1 MAGEDFDAS
10 PEDGTSGRWR
20 GLLASAAALL
30 ATVLLAAL
38 LFMVG
43 SSNAARDQALAS
55 ERHSYDVMLM
65 TRTVDATV
73 ARAEA
78 TLGRYVMDEQA
89 RTGVDYYADWVLAG
103 QQIAKLKALVGD
115 NRPQLARVDRLRV
128 IYQRRDTELAAAAA
142 AAAKKKGT
150 GGIPLYYAAGLSHT
164 GREIRDTLDA
174 IAAAERQDLLAR
186 MDVTRRTSDR
196 ADRLGGWFG
205 WLAVLIGL
213 GALLFGFLAFRA
225 MGERIEAL
233 READSEATRAQ
244 RLETAVQ
251 ERTQALTEANARL
264 KAEAAEREAA
274 EAKLRQVQKMEAVG
288 QLTGGI
294 AHDFNNMLAVV
305 VGGLDLAR
313 RKLTGPRREVEFH
326 LDNAMEG
333 ATRAA
338 ALTRRLLAFARA
350 EPLLP
355 VPIAP
360 AGLIEGMLDL
370 VDRSIGERIQV
381 RTRFP
386 EHPWAVCVDTNQL
399 ENAILNLAVN
409 ARDAMDGGGEMV
421 IAVSHVTLADGEVGE
436 LASGDYVRISV
447 SDTGDGMS
455 REVMDRVFEPFFTT
469 KPVGK
474 GTGLGL
480 SQIFGFAR
488 QSGGDVGIQSEIG
501 KGTTVSLYL
510 PRSTE
515 VASGTAEQ
523 HPSFAAAGAET
534 ARPRAGTAI
543 LVVEDD
549 PRVSRSTVAALE
561 ELGYAPTACS
571 GGLEALDILERNGG
585 IELIVTDIMM
595 PEMTGTE
602 LVRQATALYP
612 WIGIL
617 FVTGYVG
624 EAGDAEG
631 LSGYDMLRKP
641 FTVSALAE
649 AVATA
654 LARRPSGSHP
664 SSAVE
669 AAE

>member
-20 GLLASAAALL
+20 GLLASAAALV

-38 LFMVG
+38 LIMVA
-43 SSNAARDQALAS
+43 SSNTTRDQALAA

-73 ARAEA
+73 ARAES
-78 TLGRYVMDEQA
+78 TLGRYVMDEQPE
-89 RTGVDYYADWVLAG
+89 TGRDYYAAWVLAG
-103 QQIAKLKALVGD
+103 QQITRLEDLVGD
-115 NRPQLARVDRLRV
+115 NRAQLARVGRLRDL
-128 IYQRRDTELAAAAA
+128 YQQRDRELAAAAA

-150 GGIPLYYAAGLSHT
+150 GGIPLFYSAGRSPVTKAL
-164 GREIRDTLDA
+164 RETLDA
-174 IAAAERQDLLAR
+174 IAASEREDLRAR
-186 MDVTRRTSDR
+186 MDTTRRSSDQ
-196 ADRLGGWFG
+196 ADRLAGWFG

-213 GALLFGFLAFRA
+213 GALLFGFLAVRA

-360 AGLIEGMLDL
+360 PALIEGMLDL

-409 ARDAMDGGGEMV
+409 ARDAMEGEGEMV
-421 IAVSHVTLADGEVGE
+421 IAVSHVTLSDGEVGE
-436 LASGDYVRISV
+436 LAGGDFVRISV
-447 SDTGDGMS
+447 SDTGAGISSD
-455 REVMDRVFEPFFTT
+455 VMERVFEPFFTT
-469 KPVGK
+469 KPLGK

-515 VASGTAEQ
+515 AAGSAEQ

-534 ARPRAGTAI
+534 ARPRAGTTI

-571 GGLEALDILERNGG
+571 GGREALDVLERNGG

-631 LSGYDMLRKP
+631 LSGYDILRKP

>member
-10 PEDGTSGRWR
+10 PEDGISGRWR
-20 GLLASAAALL
+20 GVLASAAALL

-38 LFMVG
+38 LIMVG

-73 ARAEA
+73 ARAES

-89 RTGVDYYADWVLAG
+89 KTGFDYYADWVLAG
-103 QQIAKLKALVGD
+103 QQITKLKALVGD
-115 NRPQLARVDRLRV
+115 NRPQLARVDRLRAV
-128 IYQRRDTELAAAAA
+128 YQQRDTELAAAAA

-150 GGIPLYYAAGLSHT
+150 GGIPLYYAAGRSHT
-164 GREIRDTLDA
+164 TKDIREALDA

-186 MDVTRRTSDR
+186 MDATRRTSDR

-205 WLAVLIGL
+205 WLAALIGL
-213 GALLFGFLAFRA
+213 GALLLGFLAFRA

-233 READSEATRAQ
+233 READSEAIRAQ
-244 RLETAVQ
+244 QLETAVQ

-326 LDNAMEG
+326 LDNALEG

-360 AGLIEGMLDL
+360 TVLIESMLDL

-409 ARDAMDGGGEMV
+409 ARDAMDGEGEMV
-421 IAVSHVTLADGEVGE
+421 IAVSHCTLGDGEVGE
-436 LASGDYVRISV
+436 LAAGDYVRISV
-447 SDTGDGMS
+447 SDTGAGIS
-455 REVMDRVFEPFFTT
+455 GEVMERVFEPFFTT
-469 KPVGK
+469 KPLGK

-488 QSGGDVGIQSEIG
+488 QSGGDVGIQSEMG

-510 PRSTE
+510 PRTAEAAAGS
-515 VASGTAEQ
+515 AEQ
-523 HPSFAAAGAET
+523 HPSFAAGAET
-534 ARPRAGTAI
+534 RPRAGTAI

-571 GGLEALDILERNGG
+571 GGREALDILERNGG
-585 IELIVTDIMM
+585 IELVVTDIMM

-602 LVRQATALYP
+602 LVREATALYP

-631 LSGYDMLRKP
+631 LSGYDILRKP

>member
-10 PEDGTSGRWR
+10 LGGGTSGRWR
-20 GLLASAAALL
+20 GVLASAAAIV

-38 LFMVG
+38 LTMVA
-43 SSNAARDQALAS
+43 SSNTARDQALAA

-73 ARAEA
+73 ARAES
-78 TLGRYVMDEQA
+78 TLGRYVMDEQPE
-89 RTGVDYYADWVLAG
+89 TGRDYYAAWVLAG
-103 QQIAKLKALVGD
+103 QQITRLQDLVGD
-115 NRPQLARVDRLRV
+115 NRAQLARVGRLRDL
-128 IYQRRDTELAAAAA
+128 YQQRDRELAAAAA

-150 GGIPLYYAAGLSHT
+150 GGIPLFYSAGRSPVTKAL
-164 GREIRDTLDA
+164 RQTLDA
-174 IAAAERQDLLAR
+174 IAASEREDLRAR
-186 MDVTRRTSDR
+186 MDTTRRSSDQ
-196 ADRLGGWFG
+196 ADRLAGWFG

-213 GALLFGFLAFRA
+213 SGLLLGFLAFRA
-225 MGERIEAL
+225 MGEKIEAL

-251 ERTQALTEANARL
+251 ERTQALTEANASL
-264 KAEAAEREAA
+264 QAEAAEREAA

-305 VGGLDLAR
+305 VGGLDPAR

-350 EPLLP
+350 DPLLP
-355 VPIAP
+355 VPVAP
-360 AGLIEGMLDL
+360 AALIEGMLDL

-386 EHPWAVCVDTNQL
+386 EHHWAVCVDTNQL

-421 IAVSHVTLADGEVGE
+421 IAVSHVTLGDGEVGE
-436 LASGDYVRISV
+436 LAAGDYVRISV
-447 SDTGDGMS
+447 SDTGAGIS
-455 REVMDRVFEPFFTT
+455 SEVMERVFEPFFTT
-469 KPVGK
+469 KPLGK

-488 QSGGDVGIQSEIG
+488 QSGGDIGIQSEIG

-510 PRSTE
+510 PRSAE
-515 VASGTAEQ
+515 AAAGAGEQ
-523 HPSFAAAGAET
+523 HPSFAAGTET

-571 GGLEALDILERNGG
+571 GGREALDILERNGG
-585 IELIVTDIMM
+585 IELVVTDIMM

-624 EAGDAEG
+624 EAGDAGG

-641 FTVSALAE
+641 FTVAALAE

-654 LARRPSGSHP
+654 LARRPSGSH
-664 SSAVE
+664 
-669 AAE
+669 

>member
-20 GLLASAAALL
+20 GLLAGAAALL

-65 TRTVDATV
+65 TRTVDATA
-73 ARAEA
+73 ARAES
-78 TLGRYVMDEQA
+78 TLGRYVMDEQPQ
-89 RTGVDYYADWVLAG
+89 TGRDYYAAWVLAG
-103 QQIAKLKALVGD
+103 QQITKLKALVGD
-115 NRPQLARVDRLRV
+115 NGPQLARVDRLRAV
-128 IYQRRDTELAAAAA
+128 YQQRDTELAAAAA
-142 AAAKKKGT
+142 AAAKRKGT

-164 GREIRDTLDA
+164 GKEIRDTLDA

-186 MDVTRRTSDR
+186 MEVTRRTSDR

-244 RLETAVQ
+244 RLETAVR

-326 LDNAMEG
+326 LYNAMEG

-355 VPIAP
+355 VPVAP
-360 AGLIEGMLDL
+360 AALIEGMLDL

-386 EHPWAVCVDTNQL
+386 EHAWAVCVDTNQL

-409 ARDAMDGGGEMV
+409 ARDAMEGEGEMV

-436 LASGDYVRISV
+436 LAGGDYVRISV
-447 SDTGDGMS
+447 SDTGAGIS
-455 REVMDRVFEPFFTT
+455 RDVIERVFEPFFTT
-469 KPVGK
+469 KPLGK

-510 PRSTE
+510 PRSAE
-515 VASGTAEQ
+515 EAGTSEQ
-523 HPSFAAAGAET
+523 HHSFGAPGAET

-571 GGLEALDILERNGG
+571 GGREALDILERNGG
-585 IELIVTDIMM
+585 IELVVTDIMM

-631 LSGYDMLRKP
+631 LSGYDILRKP